1 MVTASNNKTNHKKYT
16 VKDKKNT
23 VKDTVKYKKNTV
35 KDTVKDKKTTVND
48 KKNTVKD
55 KKNTVNN
62 IHKKEEPKNKT
73 EISTIDV
80 KKEDDKGGP
89 LDEKGNPYPIENP
102 EGGDPICIPGYK
114 IDYDFDPFNDP
125 INPPFRCISS
135 LKDPSDSVANKV
147 LQMANN
153 PSSGIQNMAMKI
165 PRGMSGGSRRKYRN
179 HTRKI
184 RRRSLSRRRR
194 TRPRPRTRS
203 RRH

>member
-1 MVTASNNKTNHKKYT
+1 MVTASNNKTNHKKDTVKDKNNKNT

-23 VKDTVKYKKNTV
+23 VKDNKNTA
-35 KDTVKDKKTTVND
+35 N
-48 KKNTVKD
+48 NT
-55 KKNTVNN
+55 
-62 IHKKEEPKNKT
+62 HKKEPKNKT
-73 EISTIDV
+73 EISSTINV

-102 EGGDPICIPGYK
+102 EGGDPICPPGYK
-114 IDYDFDPFNDP
+114 IDYDFDLFNDP

-165 PRGMSGGSRRKYRN
+165 PRGKGGGSKRKYRN
-179 HTRKI
+179 HMRKI
-184 RRRSLSRRRR
+184 RTRTRTRTRRRR
-194 TRPRPRTRS
+194 
-203 RRH
+203 RH

>member
-1 MVTASNNKTNHKKYT
+1 MVTASNNKTNHKKDT
-16 VKDKKNT
+16 VDNNKNT
-23 VKDTVKYKKNTV
+23 VKDN
-35 KDTVKDKKTTVND
+35 
-48 KKNTVKD
+48 KNTVKD
-55 KKNTVNN
+55 KKNTANN
-62 IHKKEEPKNKT
+62 THKKEPKNKT
-73 EISTIDV
+73 EISTINV

-102 EGGDPICIPGYK
+102 EGGDPICPPGYK

-135 LKDPSDSVANKV
+135 LKDPSDGVANKV

-165 PRGMSGGSRRKYRN
+165 PRGMGGGSRRKYRN

-184 RRRSLSRRRR
+184 RTRVRTRVRTRTRARIRRR
-194 TRPRPRTRS
+194 
-203 RRH
+203 H

>member
-23 VKDTVKYKKNTV
+23 VKDKKNKNTV
-35 KDTVKDKKTTVND
+35 
-48 KKNTVKD
+48 KNTVKD
-55 KKNTVNN
+55 KKNTANN

-102 EGGDPICIPGYK
+102 EGGDPICPPGYK

-135 LKDPSDSVANKV
+135 LKDSNGK
-147 LQMANN
+147 
-153 PSSGIQNMAMKI
+153 
-165 PRGMSGGSRRKYRN
+165 
-179 HTRKI
+179 
-184 RRRSLSRRRR
+184 
-194 TRPRPRTRS
+194 
-203 RRH
+203 